1 MKLVSAYPIHL
12 ICQVLGYPRSSYY
25 YRSSEGDDAEI
36 EAAIEELA
44 ERWPKYGYRRITV
57 QLRREKQLAINSKRV
72 RRLMR
77 KKGLQAHIQRKKR
90 RTTNSEHDFPRY
102 PNLVQELEVVRPD
115 QVWVADITYIHLLTE
130 FVYLAVIMDVFTRCI
145 RGWHLGRGLDQELTL
160 TALKRALVDR
170 TPEIHH
176 SDQGVQYAATAYVEV
191 LKAHQIAISMA
202 EVGEAWQNG
211 YAERLVRTI
220 KEEEVDLSD
229 YRDYHDAY
237 GQLGRFLDDVYM
249 HKRIHSALGYLTP
262 VEFES
267 QWLAQ
272 QTAVAVL
279 VAAEVVQF

>member
-1 MKLVSAYPIHL
+1 MRLASAYPIHR
-12 ICQVLGYPRSSYY
+12 ICQVLDYPRSSYY
-25 YRSSEGDDAEI
+25 YRPSERDDAEI
-36 EAAIEELA
+36 EAAIEEVA

-57 QLRREKQLAINSKRV
+57 QLRREKQLAVNSKRV

-77 KKGLQAHIQRKKR
+77 KKGLQAQIQRKKR

-102 PNLVQELEVVRPD
+102 PNLVQELEVVHPD
-115 QVWVADITYIHLLTE
+115 QVWVADITYIRLLTE
-130 FVYLAVIMDVFTRCI
+130 FVYLAVIMDVFTRCV
-145 RGWHLGRGLDQELTL
+145 RGWHLGRSLDQELTL
-160 TALKRALVDR
+160 TALKRALVEHI
-170 TPEIHH
+170 PEIHH

-191 LKAHQIAISMA
+191 LKNHGIAISMA

-211 YAERLVRTI
+211 YAERFVRTI

-229 YRDYHDAY
+229 YRDYTDAY
-237 GQLGRFLDDVYM
+237 YQLGRFLDDVYM

-272 QTAVAVL
+272 QTAVAVA
-279 VAAEVVQF
+279 VVAEVVQL